1 MKTIEEMK
9 EARSPLR
16 TMLVGMVRRVV
27 VRAVKASRLAQLEG
41 LVGAYGETEADEGV
55 WFPGLGFR
63 AIPPAGANLEGV
75 AVQVGGA
82 SNHTVVVSVHDSS
95 TAVPGGD
102 PVADETIV
110 FNSTAFIKIDKDGNI
125 TLRAKAGG
133 TVSIDDGAGAVALAL
148 KSDVTALATE
158 LKRQF
163 DITLGHKHPAL
174 NGPPVNPG
182 TGIGTGYVT
191 IPVAVGTTV
200 VKGK

>member
-55 WFPGLGFR
+55 WFPGLGIR
-63 AIPPAGANLEGV
+63 AIPPAGANLEGIGL
-75 AVQVGGA
+75 QVGGS
-82 SNHTVVVSVHDSS
+82 SNHTVLVSVHDSS
-95 TAVPGGD
+95 TKVPGGD
-102 PVADETIV
+102 PVADETV
-110 FNSTAFIKIDKDGNI
+110 LFNSVAFIKIDKDGNI

-148 KSDVTALATE
+148 KSDVTAIATE
-158 LKRQF
+158 LKKQF
-163 DITLGHKHPAL
+163 DIANGHKHAAVG
-174 NGPPVNPG
+174 GPPTGVG
-182 TGIGTGYVT
+182 TGIGTGYL
-191 IPVAVGTTV
+191 IPTAVGTTV